1 MSRYSAIAQ
10 KLIPLS
16 NGKIITINKGAL
28 LFNQGEVVRS
38 IYLLVNG
45 RIKLV
50 RETVDGNPVVLHVAL
65 ANESFA
71 EASLFATKY
80 HCSAIADCASELI
93 RIEKS
98 ELLSQLS
105 ASSTLSLELL
115 ELFSSQVRDLRTLM
129 EIRNIRSAVDRV
141 MTYLKFESSGN
152 DYVEINTPLKDI
164 AYRLG
169 LAHESFYRALSHLES
184 KDLIKKTASKIFFI

>member
-1 MSRYSAIAQ
+1 MSRYSAIAH
-10 KLIPLS
+10 KLTPLS
-16 NGKIITINKGAL
+16 NGKIISIKKGET
-28 LFNQGEVVRS
+28 LFHQGDIVRS

-50 RETVDGNPVVLHVAL
+50 RESVDGNPVILHVAL

-71 EASLFATKY
+71 EASLFSKNY
-80 HCSAIADCASELI
+80 HCSAIADCSSELI
-93 RIEKS
+93 TIKKS

-105 ASSTLSLELL
+105 SSSRLSLELL

-141 MTYLKFESSGN
+141 MTYLKFESGDN
-152 DYVEINTPLKDI
+152 DYVEITTPLKDI

-169 LAHESFYRALSHLES
+169 LAHESFYRALSLLETEG
-184 KDLIKKTASKIFFI
+184 LIKRDAEKIILI